1 MKYLIVLFKNKER
14 KKIIKKFKTY
24 DRAKNFFDKKIA
36 ENDIIFNKEIE
47 NGLDCK
53 FEIGLLEKDSSNFD
67 LYFIKDEMGRQVKVD
82 LDDPNYKIL
91 MVNDYKVE
99 ELIYDIEKNKKI
111 TFNELIKTYL
121 PRTGIKLVS
130 KLNHKIIIQNDENFN
145 LFSLKSD
152 DDCERFLNILE
163 NYMFT
168 RKRVDCLI
176 VFDTSK
182 AQKKYLY
189 DILEKKGISKSIL
202 YRRSTT
208 FLK

>member
-14 KKIIKKFKTY
+14 KKIINKFKTY
-24 DRAKNFFDKKIA
+24 ERAKNFFDKKIN
-36 ENDIIFNKEIE
+36 EDVIFHKRVE

>member
-14 KKIIKKFKTY
+14 KKIINKFKTY
-24 DRAKNFFDKKIA
+24 ERAKNFFDKKIN
-36 ENDIIFNKEIE
+36 EDVIFDKRVE